1 MRIMLADNRSRV
13 RFALGALL
21 EEQPWLRIVGEAA
34 NGRNLLAQVRAACP
48 DLVLLSW
55 ELPGLAE
62 IDLLPALQRS
72 CPELRVIVLSV
83 RPEAQQAVLA
93 AGADAFVSKVAPP
106 EQLLV
111 AISAA
116 RHAEPEGEAP
126 CSRLKSEEEED
137 VEQM

>member
-1 MRIMLADNRSRV
+1 MRIVLADNRSRV

-34 NGRNLLAQVRAACP
+34 SGRNLLVQVRAACP

-62 IDLLPALQRS
+62 MDLLPALRRS
-72 CPELRVIVLSV
+72 CPELRVIVLSAQ
-83 RPEAQQAVLA
+83 PEAQQTALA

-116 RHAEPEGEAP
+116 RRAEPEAEAP
-126 CSRLKSEEEED
+126 FSRLKSEEEDD
-137 VEQM
+137 VEKV